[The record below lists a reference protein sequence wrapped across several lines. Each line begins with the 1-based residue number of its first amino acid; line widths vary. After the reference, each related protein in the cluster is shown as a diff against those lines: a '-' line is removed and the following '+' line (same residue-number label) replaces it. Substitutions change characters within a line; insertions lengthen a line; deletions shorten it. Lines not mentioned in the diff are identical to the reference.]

1 MLHSFF
7 RLDPTDA
14 LWWETCQ
21 MVMDERVYMYAL
33 RQRLVDHPEHLYRR
47 ITDEKYGFQSLSLL
61 HIAGSKEVA
70 ELLLQLGLSVN
81 VTDSMGNTPL
91 HFAALRGLKEV
102 VLVLLKGGADVNQTN
117 DRGESSLDWA
127 ATLHIALI
135 LQGEGASVGA
145 AFDPHLLDLPLQ
157 EVVQKN
163 DSSLKQTLRRLHVDP
178 SRHAAVRQW
187 MHETKN

>member
-1 MLHSFF
+1 
-7 RLDPTDA
+7 
-14 LWWETCQ
+14 

-33 RQRLVDHPEHLYRR
+33 RQRLVDHPEHLYKRV
-47 ITDEKYGFQSLSLL
+47 TDEKYGFQSLSLL
-61 HIAGSKEVA
+61 HITGSKEVA
-70 ELLLQLGLSVN
+70 ELLLQLGLSVDL
-81 VTDSMGNTPL
+81 TDSMGNTPL
-91 HFAALRGLKEV
+91 HFAAMRGLKEV

-117 DRGESSLDWA
+117 DRGESALDWA

-135 LQGEGASVGA
+135 LQGEGASAGA

-163 DSSLKQTLRRLHVDP
+163 DSSLKQTLQRLHVDP

-187 MHETKN
+187 MHESKN